1 MVPNP
6 SAINSLN
13 GLVTRNRH
21 PPVSPEWKESQKRQN
36 TLLDDKHSRISAESL
51 PILSSH
57 LVLGDPVPVQELK
70 LEADVLD
77 GLGAPLATAAAAV
90 VDALQM
96 LRQVKDERLVE
107 DRVQR
112 LFLHVRLLLRARA
125 LLVAQHVDLDVG
137 I

>member
-1 MVPNP
+1 MISV
-6 SAINSLN
+6 
-13 GLVTRNRH
+13 LVL
-21 PPVSPEWKESQKRQN
+21 VCKR
-36 TLLDDKHSRISAESL
+36 SL
-51 PILSSH
+51 PAPYLNSQLAPVPH

-77 GLGAPLATAAAAV
+77 AVGALAV
-90 VDALQM
+90 VDALEV

-112 LFLHVRLLLRARA
+112 LLLHVRLFLRARA